1 MELTDIQ
8 EIMKQF
14 ENSDIRELNIDDGD
28 FHLYLSKNRLNQNLP
43 SAEKNADH
51 AGKEVAVATEEK
63 ANQVDKTKE
72 VIENT
77 TPVKAPLVG
86 VVYLQA
92 KPGEAPFVKVGD
104 HVEKGDT
111 ICIIEAMKIMT
122 EVKSDIS
129 GTVTKV
135 EVENKDLVEVD
146 QPLISV
152 KEG

>member
-28 FHLYLSKNRLNQNLP
+28 FHLYLSKNRLNQNLQ
-43 SAEKNADH
+43 SAEK
-51 AGKEVAVATEEK
+51 EVTDTTEEK
-63 ANQVDKTKE
+63 PVQVEETKQT
-72 VIENT
+72 VENT

-92 KPGEAPFVKVGD
+92 KPGQAPFVKVGD
-104 HVEKGDT
+104 YVEKGDT
-111 ICIIEAMKIMT
+111 ICIIEAMKMMT

-129 GTVTKV
+129 GTVTKI
-135 EVENKDLVEVD
+135 EVDNEDLVEVD

-152 KEG
+152 KED